1 LDEQKRVGPIWVL
14 VNHSRG
20 QITFVTKE
28 MLQDANEVARS
39 LGVQVWAILINGD
52 NPAEET
58 WDEQVGAFGADH
70 LLRVRAIGIPY
81 LTAEAYS
88 VILEELSG
96 KYEKPYLMIIAN
108 SIEGQEI
115 AARLAMKWHTGYAN
129 DCVSFS
135 TGIKGNVEATRVS
148 YGEQLETIVAFSKE
162 PAVISFKPGSAGI
175 GVPTK
180 NRKAKEYT
188 HQIDLTSYPFKQKVQ
203 GIFPADPRRIDITEA
218 DFIVACGHGVGTE
231 DNFLILQELADRLGA
246 SVAGTRRANDK
257 GWINIERR
265 VGLTGK
271 TICPQFYLSI
281 GISGAR
287 EHVVGMDT
295 SKVVV
300 AINKD
305 SKAEIFRLAH
315 LGIIGDA
322 REVMLALLQKL
333 KEKAA

>member
-1 LDEQKRVGPIWVL
+1 MIVGPVWVL
-14 VNHSRG
+14 VDHSKG

-28 MLQDANEVARS
+28 MLQDANEAARS
-39 LGVQVWAILINGD
+39 QGVQVWAILINGG
-52 NPAEET
+52 NPAEEP
-58 WDEQVGAFGADH
+58 WDEQVGAFGADY
-70 LLRVRAIGIPY
+70 LLRVSATGIPY
-81 LTAEAYS
+81 LTAEACS
-88 VILEELSG
+88 FISDELSRQ
-96 KYEKPYLMIIAN
+96 YEKPYLMIIAN

-115 AARLAMKWHTGYAN
+115 AARLATKWNTGYAN

-135 TGIKGNVEATRVS
+135 IGLKGNVEATRIT
-148 YGEQLETIVAFSKE
+148 YGEQLETIVAFSKG
-162 PAVISFKPGSAGI
+162 PAVISFRPGSAGI
-175 GVPTK
+175 GVPTED
-180 NRKAKEYT
+180 RKAKE
-188 HQIDLTSYPFKQKVQ
+188 HVLQIDLSSRTFEQSVQ
-203 GIFPADPRRIDITEA
+203 GIFPADPRKIDITEA
-218 DFIVACGHGVGTE
+218 DFIVACGHGVGAE

-246 SVAGTRRANDK
+246 AVAGTRRANDK

-271 TICPQFYLSI
+271 TVCPQFYMAV

-295 SKVVV
+295 SKIVV

-305 SKAEIFRLAH
+305 SRAEIFRLAH

-333 KEKAA
+333 KEKVA

>member
-1 LDEQKRVGPIWVL
+1 MDERKRIGPIWVL

-28 MLQDANEVARS
+28 MLQDADGVARS
-39 LGVQVWAILINGD
+39 LGAEVWAILINGD
-52 NPAEET
+52 EPTEEP
-58 WDEQVGAFGADH
+58 WDEQVSAFGADH
-70 LLRVRAIGIPY
+70 LLRVSTVGMPS
-81 LTAEAYS
+81 LTAEAYCA
-88 VILEELSG
+88 ILEKLSE
-96 KYEKPYLMIIAN
+96 KYEKPYLMVIAH

-115 AARLAMKWHTGYAN
+115 AARLAMKWQTGYAN

-135 TGIKGNVEATRVS
+135 IGIKGNVEATRVS

-162 PAVISFKPGSAGI
+162 PAVISFRPGSAGI
-175 GVPTK
+175 GAPTK
-180 NRKAKEYT
+180 IRKAKEVIL
-188 HQIDLTSYPFKQKVQ
+188 QIDLTSYPFKQKVRR
-203 GIFPADPRRIDITEA
+203 IFPADPRRIDITEA
-218 DFIVACGHGVGTE
+218 DFVVGCGHGVGTQE
-231 DNFLILQELADRLGA
+231 NFLILQELADRLGA

-295 SKVVV
+295 SKIVV

-315 LGIIGDA
+315 LGVIGDA
-322 REVMLALLQKL
+322 REVMLALLHQL
-333 KEKAA
+333 KEKAT

>member
-1 LDEQKRVGPIWVL
+1 MAGPIWIL
-14 VNHSRG
+14 VDHSKG

-28 MLQDANEVARS
+28 MLQDANEAARS

-52 NPAEET
+52 NPTEDP
-58 WDEQVGAFGADH
+58 WDEQVGAFGADY
-70 LLRVRAIGIPY
+70 LLRVSVTGIPY
-81 LTAEAYS
+81 LTAEACS
-88 VILEELSG
+88 FILEELSG
-96 KYEKPYLMIIAN
+96 QYEKPYLMIITN

-135 TGIKGNVEATRVS
+135 IGLKGNVEATRIT

-162 PAVISFKPGSAGI
+162 PAVISFRPGSAGI
-175 GVPTK
+175 GVPRI
-180 NRKAKEYT
+180 NHKAKEWT
-188 HQIDLTSYPFKQKVQ
+188 HQIDLTSHPFKQKVQ
-203 GIFPADPRRIDITEA
+203 GIFPADPRKIDITEA
-218 DFIVACGHGVGTE
+218 DFIVACGHGVGTQ

-257 GWINIERR
+257 GWINMERR

-305 SKAEIFRLAH
+305 SKAGIFRLAH
-315 LGIIGDA
+315 LGVIGDA

-333 KEKAA
+333 KEKGA

>member
-1 LDEQKRVGPIWVL
+1 LDEQKMAGPIWVL

-39 LGVQVWAILINGD
+39 LGVSVWAILINGD
-52 NPAEET
+52 ASEEP
-58 WDEQVGAFGADH
+58 WEDQVGAFGANY
-70 LLRVRAIGIPY
+70 LLRVSATGLPY

-88 VILEELSG
+88 IILEELSG

-108 SIEGQEI
+108 SMEGQEI
-115 AARLAMKWHTGYAN
+115 AARLAMKWDTGYAN

-135 TGIKGNVEATRVS
+135 IGIKGNVEATRVT

-162 PAVISFKPGSAGI
+162 PAVISFRPGSAGI
-175 GVPTK
+175 GVPTED
-180 NRKAKEYT
+180 RKAKEYSY
-188 HQIDLTSYPFKQKVQ
+188 QVDLTSHKFEQKVQ
-203 GIFPADPRRIDITEA
+203 GIFPADSRKIDITEA
-218 DFIVACGHGVGTE
+218 DFIFACGHGVGTQ

-271 TICPQFYLSI
+271 TICPQLYVAI

-287 EHVVGMDT
+287 EHVVGMDS
-295 SKVVV
+295 SKVIV

-305 SKAEIFRLAH
+305 SRAEIFRLAH
-315 LGIIGDA
+315 LGVIGDA

>member
-1 LDEQKRVGPIWVL
+1 MDEQKTIGPIWVL

-20 QITFVTKE
+20 QINFVTKE
-28 MLQDANEVARS
+28 MLQDADEVARS

-52 NPAEET
+52 EPTVAS

-70 LLRVRAIGIPY
+70 LLRVSAIGMPS

-88 VILEELSG
+88 IILEELSG
-96 KYEKPYLMIIAN
+96 KYEKPQLMIIAH
-108 SIEGQEI
+108 SMEGQEI
-115 AARLAMKWHTGYAN
+115 AARLAMKWDTGYAN

-135 TGIKGNVEATRVS
+135 IGTEGNVEAIRVS
-148 YGEQLETIVAFSKE
+148 HGEQLETIVAFSKG
-162 PAVISFKPGSAGI
+162 PAVISFRPGSAGI
-175 GVPTK
+175 GAPK
-180 NRKAKEYT
+180 RDRKAKEYT
-188 HQIDLTSYPFKQKVQ
+188 DQVDLTSHPFKQKVQ
-203 GIFPADPRRIDITEA
+203 GVFPADPRTIDITEA
-218 DFIVACGHGVGTE
+218 DFIVACGHGVGTQE
-231 DNFLILQELADRLGA
+231 NFLILQELADRLGA

-305 SKAEIFRLAH
+305 SKAEIFRLSH
-315 LGIIGDA
+315 LGVIGDA
-322 REVMLALLQKL
+322 REVMLALLHQL
-333 KEKAA
+333 KEKSA

>member
-1 LDEQKRVGPIWVL
+1 MVGPIWVL
-14 VNHSRG
+14 VNHSKG

-28 MLQDANEVARS
+28 MLQDADEVARS
-39 LGVQVWAILINGD
+39 LGVQLWAILISGD
-52 NPAEET
+52 DPTEEP

-70 LLRVRAIGIPY
+70 LLRVSATGIPY
-81 LTAEAYS
+81 LTAEACS
-88 VILEELSG
+88 FILEELSG
-96 KYEKPYLMIIAN
+96 QYEKPYLMIIAN
-108 SIEGQEI
+108 SMEGQEI
-115 AARLAMKWHTGYAN
+115 AARLATKWHTGYAN

-135 TGIKGNVEATRVS
+135 IDLKGNMEATRIT
-148 YGEQLETIVAFSKE
+148 YGEQLETIVAFPKG
-162 PAVISFKPGSAGI
+162 PAVISFRPGSAGI
-175 GVPTK
+175 GVPTED
-180 NRKAKEYT
+180 RKAKEYSY
-188 HQIDLTSYPFKQKVQ
+188 QIDLTSHKFEQKVQ
-203 GIFPADPRRIDITEA
+203 GIFPGDPRKIDISEA
-218 DFIVACGHGVGTE
+218 DFIVACGHGVGAQ

-246 SVAGTRRANDK
+246 AVAGTRRANDK

-271 TICPQFYLSI
+271 TICPQFYMSI

-287 EHVVGMDT
+287 EHLVGMDT

-315 LGIIGDA
+315 LGVVGDA

>member
-1 LDEQKRVGPIWVL
+1 
-14 VNHSRG
+14 
-20 QITFVTKE
+20 
-28 MLQDANEVARS
+28 M
-39 LGVQVWAILINGD
+39 
-52 NPAEET
+52 
-58 WDEQVGAFGADH
+58 
-70 LLRVRAIGIPY
+70 PY

-115 AARLAMKWHTGYAN
+115 AARLAMKWRTGYAN
-129 DCVSFS
+129 DCVGFS
-135 TGIKGNVEATRVS
+135 IGIKGNVEATRIT
-148 YGEQLETIVAFSKE
+148 YGEQLETIVIFSKE
-162 PAVISFKPGSAGI
+162 PAVIAFRPGSAGV

-180 NRKAKEYT
+180 NRKAKEYA
-188 HQIDLTSYPFKQKVQ
+188 HQIDSTSHQFKQKVQ
-203 GIFPADPRRIDITEA
+203 RIFPADPRKIDIAEA
-218 DFIVACGHGVGTE
+218 DFIVACGHGVGTQ

-271 TICPQFYLSI
+271 TICPQFYMSI

-305 SKAEIFRLAH
+305 SRAEIFRLAH
-315 LGIIGDA
+315 LGVIGDA

>member
-1 LDEQKRVGPIWVL
+1 
-14 VNHSRG
+14 
-20 QITFVTKE
+20 
-28 MLQDANEVARS
+28 
-39 LGVQVWAILINGD
+39 
-52 NPAEET
+52 
-58 WDEQVGAFGADH
+58 
-70 LLRVRAIGIPY
+70 
-81 LTAEAYS
+81 
-88 VILEELSG
+88 
-96 KYEKPYLMIIAN
+96 
-108 SIEGQEI
+108 
-115 AARLAMKWHTGYAN
+115 MKWHTGYAN

-135 TGIKGNVEATRVS
+135 IGIKGNVEATRIS
-148 YGEQLETIVAFSKE
+148 HGEQLETVVAFSKG
-162 PAVISFKPGSAGI
+162 PAVISFRPGSAGI

-180 NRKAKEYT
+180 NRKAKEIT

-218 DFIVACGHGVGTE
+218 DFIVACGHGVETQ
-231 DNFLILQELADRLGA
+231 DNFRILQELADRLGA

-271 TICPQFYLSI
+271 TICPQFHLSI

-295 SKVVV
+295 SKVII

-305 SKAEIFRLAH
+305 SKAGIFRLAH
-315 LGIIGDA
+315 LGVVGDA